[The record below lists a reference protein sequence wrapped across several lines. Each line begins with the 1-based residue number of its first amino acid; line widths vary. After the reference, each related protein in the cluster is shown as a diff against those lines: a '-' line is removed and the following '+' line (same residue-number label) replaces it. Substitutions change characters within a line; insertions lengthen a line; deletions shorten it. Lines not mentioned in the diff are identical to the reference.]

1 MTFSE
6 VAKMIEAG
14 FTKEEIMS
22 FVNPQNSQDNPQ
34 DVKGEH
40 SEEVPEN
47 SSENVRPAQADP
59 DPTAASSQ
67 PETDKNPNIPENPV
81 LNQLNENITK
91 LIKTIQA
98 SNLQSAYTEKASEE
112 DMTKQVDKIMQSII
126 RPDINKG
133 GKA

>member
-14 FTKEEIMS
+14 FTKDEIMS
-22 FVNPQNSQDNPQ
+22 FINPQNPQENPQ
-34 DVKGEH
+34 DAKHEY

-47 SSENVRPAQADP
+47 SSEKAVPAAVDQDAKMQDP
-59 DPTAASSQ
+59 GRAQ
-67 PETDKNPNIPENPV
+67 PENTNIPENPV
-81 LNQLNENITK
+81 FNQLNENITK

-133 GKA
+133 GNA

>member
-14 FTKEEIMS
+14 FTKDEIMS
-22 FVNPQNSQDNPQ
+22 FINPQNPQENPQ
-34 DVKGEH
+34 DVKSEH
-40 SEEVPEN
+40 SEDVPEN
-47 SSENVRPAQADP
+47 SSEKAVPAPGAQAEKSP
-59 DPTAASSQ
+59 DPGSAQT
-67 PETDKNPNIPENPV
+67 ENTIIPENTV
-81 LNQLNENITK
+81 FNQLNENITK

-98 SNLQSAYTEKASEE
+98 SNLQSAFTEKASEE